1 MDKPGAPGTL
11 SPAELSRANELIAYH
26 SEISGAMT
34 KERTNLESALI
45 PVSAYIVVSAVE
57 TYYRWPSMIEAI
69 DAALPAEE
77 IGRRGRRPGC
87 RVNAVHLWTVANM
100 YLVGRK
106 ILVSLGM
113 AADDGAA
120 TLGVLDFWE
129 RAARAYR
136 ADGTRQAWDAGLQAH
151 PYEQDVIDA
160 LLGNVTPIDS
170 DDVRASVGR
179 CNATLM
185 SYLFLL
191 YFDTRVGTADSG
203 PWPLPDGRTLMVRDF
218 YQLGPSHFWWSSVG
232 ADMPYQNLT
241 AALVFDGVNVRVND
255 WGTSTHEPA
264 DYLPH
269 LQGFGLCT
277 TDGGT
282 GGLRPVPFDELAGIA
297 AAAKRAQAQHYRN
310 VAAMTRD
317 EKIKCGAYV
326 YFTFLRPFAEEAGI
340 ADELDWTVPRDTVGP
355 VYDAL
360 SMIEGGNAAPEEG
373 VDYYEPIA
381 APS

>member
-1 MDKPGAPGTL
+1 LGVADL
-11 SPAELSRANELIAYH
+11 ERVNELIAYH
-26 SEISGAMT
+26 SAISGAMT

-57 TYYRWPSMIEAI
+57 TYYRWPSMIAAI
-69 DAALPAEE
+69 DARLPAEE
-77 IGRRGRRPGC
+77 IGRRARRPGC
-87 RVNAVHLWTVANM
+87 RINAVHLWTVANM

-113 AADDGAA
+113 VADDGPAA
-120 TLGVLDFWE
+120 LGVLDFWE

-136 ADGTRQAWDAGLQAH
+136 ADGTRQAWDTGLSAH
-151 PYEQDVIDA
+151 PYDAGVIDSLMA
-160 LLGNVTPIDS
+160 SVSPIDS
-170 DDVRASVGR
+170 EETRAVVGR
-179 CNATLM
+179 FNATLM

-218 YQLGPSHFWWSSVG
+218 YQLGPSHFWWSPVG
-232 ADMPYQNLT
+232 ADLPYQNLT
-241 AALVFDGVNVRVND
+241 AALVFDGVDVRVND

-269 LQGFGLCT
+269 LVGFGLCT
-277 TDGGT
+277 TDGGD
-282 GGLRPVPFDELAGIA
+282 GSLRPVSFDELTAIA
-297 AAAKRAQAQHYRN
+297 KAAKGAQAQHYRN
-310 VAAMTRD
+310 VAAMSRD
-317 EKIKCGAYV
+317 EKIRCGAYV

-340 ADELDWTVPRDTVGP
+340 ADDLDWTVPRDTIGP

-381 APS
+381 APSPPG